1 MSRPRR
7 AAALRYDGRD
17 APRVVATGRGLVAEK
32 ILEAAREAGVPLR
45 EDPVLMEAL
54 ATLELEQEIPPEL
67 YRAVAEALAWAYR
80 LSETGPPQTPAR
92 TRQAIR

>member
-1 MSRPRR
+1 MSRPKR
-7 AAALRYDGRD
+7 AAALRYDGSD

-80 LSETGPPQTPAR
+80 LSGTGPR
-92 TRQAIR
+92 R